1 MRSISSLRQMT
12 GQGREPL
19 AGNRRHGG
27 GQPRPAPA
35 VQREEAQIQPKRRRL
50 AAYHVARGR
59 LQAILH
65 RRPDQRRAVSIGIV
79 AKKGKQHP
87 HGLAV
92 PLQGPLPDAA
102 MALQPDQETRQM
114 TAGFLAGRRRARRDD
129 AGAHQVREE
138 HPDPGPAVG
147 AAREAAG
154 PGKEVGMRAGAR
166 RAQENGRRHFVIDLS
181 ECDIVQVEP
190 DDEVPTALTVSG
202 DRIRHISLC
211 CERPKERLHHAA
223 AGLDLRGHSCASCL
237 QEEAQEP
244 VQVPVAALKVLAE
257 AVRTGTGA
265 VVLQEAMQDADVERL
280 DAGPAR

>member
-1 MRSISSLRQMT
+1 M
-12 GQGREPL
+12 
-19 AGNRRHGG
+19 
-27 GQPRPAPA
+27 
-35 VQREEAQIQPKRRRL
+35 
-50 AAYHVARGR
+50 
-59 LQAILH
+59 H
-65 RRPDQRRAVSIGIV
+65 RRPDQRRTVSIGIV

-129 AGAHQVREE
+129 AGADQVREE
-138 HPDPGPAVG
+138 HPDPGSAVG

-154 PGKEVGMRAGAR
+154 PGKEVGMRAGAVVR
-166 RAQENGRRHFVIDLS
+166 KKTGEGTVIDLS
-181 ECDIVQVEP
+181 ECDLVQVEP
-190 DDEVPTALTVSG
+190 DDEVPTALTVGG

-211 CERPKERLHHAA
+211 RKRAKERLHHAA